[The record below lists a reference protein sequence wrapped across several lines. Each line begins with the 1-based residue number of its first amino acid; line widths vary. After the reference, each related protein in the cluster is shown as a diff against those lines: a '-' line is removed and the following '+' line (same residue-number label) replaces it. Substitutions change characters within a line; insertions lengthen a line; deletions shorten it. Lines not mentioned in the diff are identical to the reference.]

1 MEYLKSNPYNH
12 LTAKER
18 DKLSFPARILLNKNL
33 IKGKTLDF
41 GCGFG
46 KDVELLKSKGI
57 EISGY
62 DKHYF
67 PEYPTLK
74 FDTILCFY
82 VLNVLLPEEQTNVLI
97 GISQL
102 LKPSGKAYF
111 AVRRDI
117 KYEGYRTH
125 KIHQKP
131 TYQCI
136 VKLGYKSIFK
146 NENVE
151 IYEYKH
157 FNQIA
162 RKNKDC
168 PFCNPEPE
176 RELILESATAYAIY
190 DKFPI
195 NKGHTLIIPKRH
207 CADYF
212 SLTFKEQSACWY
224 ILNTTKK
231 VLEEK
236 FNPHGYNVG
245 ININEP
251 AGQTIPHV
259 HIHLIPRYK
268 GDVEIPEGGVRGVIP
283 KKCIYTNRIEN
294 THE

>member
-1 MEYLKSNPYNH
+1 MKHENTYNH

-18 DKLSFPARILLNKNL
+18 EKLSFPARILLNKNL
-33 IKGKTLDF
+33 ILGKTLDF

-46 KDVELLKSKGI
+46 KDVELLKPNGI
-57 EISGY
+57 EIHGY

-67 PEYPTLK
+67 PKYPTGK

-82 VLNVLLPEEQTNVLI
+82 VLNVLLPEEQSNVLI
-97 GISQL
+97 EISRL

-117 KYEGYRTH
+117 KYEGFRTH

-157 FNQIA
+157 FNQIKRNNA
-162 RKNKDC
+162 NC

-190 DKFPI
+190 DKFPV
-195 NKGHTLIIPKRH
+195 NKGHALIIPKRH

-212 SLTFKEQSACWY
+212 SLTFKEQSACWF
-224 ILNTTKK
+224 ILNKTK
-231 VLEEK
+231 LIISEK
-236 FNPHGYNVG
+236 YNPDGFNVG
-245 ININEP
+245 INVNEP

-268 GDVEIPEGGVRGVIP
+268 GDVKIPEGGVRGVIP
-283 KKCIYTNRIEN
+283 EKQKY
-294 THE
+294 

>member
-1 MEYLKSNPYNH
+1 MKNQNPYNH

-18 DKLSFPARILLNKNL
+18 DKLSYPARILLSKNL
-33 IKGKTLDF
+33 IKGKTLDY
-41 GCGFG
+41 GCGLG
-46 KDVELLKSKGI
+46 KDVELLKKQGI
-57 EISGY
+57 NISGY

-67 PEYPTLK
+67 PDYPTSN

-82 VLNVLLPEEQTNVLI
+82 VLNVLLPEEQTEVLI
-97 GISQL
+97 EISRL
-102 LKPSGKAYF
+102 LKPRGKAYF

-117 KYEGYRTH
+117 KYEGFRTH

-157 FNQIA
+157 FNQIK
-162 RKNKDC
+162 RKNADC

-190 DKFPI
+190 DKFPV
-195 NKGHTLIIPKRH
+195 NEGHALIIPKRH

-212 SLTFKEQSACWY
+212 SLSFKEQSACWFV
-224 ILNTTKK
+224 LNKTKK
-231 VLEEK
+231 II
-236 FNPHGYNVG
+236 FNEYHPDGFNVG
-245 ININEP
+245 ININKE
-251 AGQTIPHV
+251 AGQTISHV

-268 GDVEIPEGGVRGVIP
+268 GDVENPEGGVRGVIP
-283 KKCIYTNRIEN
+283 EKQKYT
-294 THE
+294 